1 MPVRL
6 PEQMLVEAPPAAWAL
21 GRVIFVQTEFQ
32 ILDQITDQHNE
43 AGDASHAAYKDRQ
56 RLAVMRRLEVGNL
69 PHRANVESGDDDRDV
84 TSSDHGE
91 TDKTR

>member
-1 MPVRL
+1 
-6 PEQMLVEAPPAAWAL
+6 MLVEAPPAAWAL

-32 ILDQITDQHNE
+32 ILDQVTDQRNE

-69 PHRANVESGDDDRDV
+69 PHAAEPGDDER
-84 TSSDHGE
+84 E
-91 TDKTR
+91 R